1 MILVGIDWAEEHHD
15 VCLLDE
21 QGTTLGRR
29 RVPEGLAGVRQLQE
43 LIAEH
48 AEAPEQVVV
57 GIETDRG
64 PLVRFLLGAGY
75 QLYAINPLA
84 VDRYRDR
91 HATSGA
97 KSDTGDA
104 KLLADLVRTDRHNHR
119 PLAGDSEQAQ
129 GIQVLARGHQ
139 NLIWSRQRL
148 LNQLRNAL
156 REFYPG
162 ALAAFKGNLSGA
174 DAIALLEQAP
184 TPLRGR
190 SLSQAK
196 IVSALG
202 KAGRR
207 RNLEQKAAEIQAQL
221 RAPQLETPPALA
233 EAYGHTVSALVLV
246 IKQLNQQLAEL
257 EQQLNA
263 SFEMHPDAEIYL
275 SLPGLGNIL
284 GARVLGE
291 FGDDRTRYS
300 DAKARKN
307 YAGNSPITKA
317 SGTKKVVLKRF
328 ACNHRLADACHLWA
342 FCALSSSP
350 GARRYYDQLKARG
363 KTHHQALRALA
374 NRLVGLLHGC
384 LEHRQLY
391 RETSAWPP
399 LAAAA

>member
-1 MILVGIDWAEEHHD
+1 M
-15 VCLLDE
+15 
-21 QGTTLGRR
+21 
-29 RVPEGLAGVRQLQE
+29 
-43 LIAEH
+43 
-48 AEAPEQVVV
+48 
-57 GIETDRG
+57 
-64 PLVRFLLGAGY
+64 
-75 QLYAINPLA
+75 
-84 VDRYRDR
+84 
-91 HATSGA
+91 
-97 KSDTGDA
+97 
-104 KLLADLVRTDRHNHR
+104 
-119 PLAGDSEQAQ
+119 
-129 GIQVLARGHQ
+129 
-139 NLIWSRQRL
+139 
-148 LNQLRNAL
+148 
-156 REFYPG
+156 
-162 ALAAFKGNLSGA
+162 
-174 DAIALLEQAP
+174 
-184 TPLRGR
+184 
-190 SLSQAK
+190 
-196 IVSALG
+196 
-202 KAGRR
+202 
-207 RNLEQKAAEIQAQL
+207 
-221 RAPQLETPPALA
+221 
-233 EAYGHTVSALVLV
+233 SALVLV